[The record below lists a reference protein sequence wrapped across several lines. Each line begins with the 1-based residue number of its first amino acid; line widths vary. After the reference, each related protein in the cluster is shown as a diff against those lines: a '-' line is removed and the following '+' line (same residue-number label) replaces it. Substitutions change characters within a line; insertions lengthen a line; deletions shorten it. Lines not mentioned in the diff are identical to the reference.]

1 MADASQHLRGI
12 KATSASVAVSLP
24 SDGGVEGGGGT
35 SQESAAVTFPVVLQ
49 AVQDQLAEL
58 PGRTRLSGRVEI
70 ERNGKE
76 KNLYIYGIYPFCMSL
91 S

>member
-1 MADASQHLRGI
+1 MADVSQNLRGI

-24 SDGGVEGGGGT
+24 SDGGRWGGG
-35 SQESAAVTFPVVLQ
+35 SVAVTFPVVLE
-49 AVQDQLAEL
+49 AVQDQLADL

-70 ERNGKE
+70 ERNGK
-76 KNLYIYGIYPFCMSL
+76 KKKRYIFPFSVSL

>member
-1 MADASQHLRGI
+1 MANALQHLTGI

-24 SDGGVEGGGGT
+24 SDGGLERGEG

-76 KNLYIYGIYPFCMSL
+76 KKKKIHPFSMSL